1 MRSICFMT
9 PCCLTLA
16 AALAGCASPQA
27 ALDQPNHAAML
38 TVALNK
44 ELREFRAQQDRFAK
58 ARVANIRTLE
68 AQLATYEIETGF
80 DLRSRRMAG
89 NDADATLLGNLIEL
103 AESKARDDAALQARL
118 AELDTSLAKLI
129 GPVPEMSTKLKAT
142 QAALAALGQELSLE
156 ERTKLVVEFAR
167 ELRDQIEKAK
177 AAAAQAAASTPGGG
191 ASAPTP

>member
-1 MRSICFMT
+1 MT

-89 NDADATLLGNLIEL
+89 NDADADATLLGNLIEL